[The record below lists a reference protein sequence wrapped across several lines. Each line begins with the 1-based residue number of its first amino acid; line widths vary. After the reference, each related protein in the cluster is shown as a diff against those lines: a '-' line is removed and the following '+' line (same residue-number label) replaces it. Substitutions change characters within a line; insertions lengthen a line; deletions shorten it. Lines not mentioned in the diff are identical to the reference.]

1 MLPGLFTGAA
11 MAQNE
16 RWSETQNQQRM
27 EQRQD
32 ATVWDS
38 TLLNTDLQAIKMSSS
53 LFMRYG
59 AFPAPQYDLCGKGSF
74 KGVGNY
80 QDIVSFEKKTL
91 VSNRFYVK
99 KNAINETTLGDR
111 KDDVFFM
118 IVLLTDSVDT
128 AEYSHGVSQVISRN
142 HPDYI
147 GQGSFFLKHDRLDY
161 MAFTT
166 ATGPSYAIVNA
177 RLFNLTYGR
186 IIFIAPQKDGSL
198 RSLQMKT
205 DPFEND
211 SAGEVLQEVLKKEAV
226 IKFLNA
232 SGNI

>member
-1 MLPGLFTGAA
+1 
-11 MAQNE
+11 MAQDE
-16 RWSETQNQQRM
+16 HWSETQNRRRM

-32 ATVWDS
+32 PTVWDS
-38 TLLNTDLQAIKMSSS
+38 TLLTTDLQAIKMPSS

-80 QDIVSFEKKTL
+80 QDIFTFEKKTL

-99 KNAINETTLGDR
+99 KNAINETTLGNR

-118 IVLLTDSVDT
+118 IVMLTDSVDT
-128 AEYSHGVSQVISRN
+128 SEYSHGVSQVISRN

-147 GQGSFFLKHDRLDY
+147 GQGSFFLQQDRIDY

-166 ATGPSYAIVNA
+166 ATGPSYAIINT
-177 RLFNLTYGR
+177 RLFNLTYGS

-211 SAGEVLQEVLKKEAV
+211 AAGEVLQQVLKKEAV
-226 IKFLNA
+226 NRFLNEA
-232 SGNI
+232 GNITNEK

>member
-1 MLPGLFTGAA
+1 

-59 AFPAPQYDLCGKGSF
+59 AFPSPQYDLCGKGSF

-99 KNAINETTLGDR
+99 KNAINETTLGDH

-211 SAGEVLQEVLKKEAV
+211 SAGEVLQQVLKKEAV
-226 IKFLNA
+226 NRFLNDA
-232 SGNI
+232 GNLSNEKQ

>member
-1 MLPGLFTGAA
+1 